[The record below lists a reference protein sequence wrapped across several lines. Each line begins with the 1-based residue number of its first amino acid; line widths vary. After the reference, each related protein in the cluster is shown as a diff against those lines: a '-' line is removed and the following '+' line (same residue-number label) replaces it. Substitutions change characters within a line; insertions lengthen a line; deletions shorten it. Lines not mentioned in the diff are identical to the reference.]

1 MLVPTGVGNARQI
14 DNANMDYRDAA
25 FFADGK
31 RIVFAGAERG
41 HNLRSYVQDLSGG
54 KATAITPEGTW
65 GAILSPDGNSLL
77 VTDST
82 RTQYVLSLSDHEKR
96 PIPGLTLEDRV
107 AGWAED
113 NKSVYTYR
121 RHEFPLKVYKIDLRS
136 GESRLLK
143 QFTLPDVAAVGNF
156 SVNITPD
163 GRYYACDYGQF
174 LSDLYVL
181 KGLGK

>member
-1 MLVPTGVGNARQI
+1 
-14 DNANMDYRDAA
+14 
-25 FFADGK
+25 
-31 RIVFAGAERG
+31 
-41 HNLRSYVQDLSGG
+41 
-54 KATAITPEGTW
+54 
-65 GAILSPDGNSLL
+65 
-77 VTDST
+77 
-82 RTQYVLSLSDHEKR
+82 
-96 PIPGLTLEDRV
+96 LTLEDRV

-121 RHEFPLKVYKIDLRS
+121 RHEFPLNVYKIDLRS